1 MIAED
6 AQFIIFCSILF
17 QVSSGYLFG
26 PSTVTGGLG
35 GTIKVSC
42 YYDTISANVHSRKF
56 WCKMTA
62 GYCQTIIST
71 TPFIKRQPTHIED
84 FRDHFVITMG
94 NLQPQD
100 AGAYRCGIGDNNNRN
115 YYAVHLVVSEGR
127 EVPSSSDV
135 YVGHVRESV
144 LIHCPTHS
152 ASPVRSLYWCKERAA
167 ACDTMIN
174 NSGYVHPSFWQR
186 VLILQDGN
194 MTGFSLLVND
204 LKITDSGFYRC
215 GTDAVD
221 DGSEWADVHLHII
234 HGKNPMRPQGQ
245 KRLVSY
251 TGGPVQAQCQVPLG
265 FGHDALVYWCRW
277 QETGCLRLID
287 SDGFTQEGFPSRIS
301 LIPGNPTDRTYTL
314 IMASVEVGD
323 SGSYWCIIT
332 DGARVQSLSVDVTV
346 LATTTQSSLGYTSS
360 MGAHSGDAETPP
372 SSTPSRGQP
381 STEFIQEFPNT
392 PNTTDTQ
399 QDTTAEVFWKV
410 SSRGQPSTGFST
422 AASRS
427 PITIHT
433 TQLDTTAE
441 VFWKVSSRGQP
452 STGFSTAASSSPIT
466 IHTTQLGDAETPPPA
481 TPSRGQ
487 PSTKFTPEFPNSQNT
502 TDTQQ
507 DISTLQDL
515 STDVLAERTVSP
527 FNSIS
532 TSAPSASSVAL
543 QDTTA
548 EVFWKVSSRGQ
559 PSTGFSTAASSSPI
573 TIQTTQLGLMRN
585 STHHSLSV
593 SANNK
598 GNSDRQVSRH
608 PYLLIILISVL
619 LLICIVALA
628 ILVPIIVKSRRKK
641 ANNPAIDME
650 SATMMEEG
658 GRRRENE
665 SQDDGEIVTLENNED
680 LLQET
685 EL

>member
-466 IHTTQLGDAETPPPA
+466 IHTTQL
-481 TPSRGQ
+481 
-487 PSTKFTPEFPNSQNT
+487 
-502 TDTQQ
+502 
-507 DISTLQDL
+507 
-515 STDVLAERTVSP
+515 
-527 FNSIS
+527 
-532 TSAPSASSVAL
+532 
-543 QDTTA
+543 DTTA

-573 TIQTTQLGLMRN
+573 TIQTTQLGDAETPPPATPNRGQPSTEFTPEFPNSPNTTDTQQGLMRN